1 MIRRQFLKAQR
12 TPQALVVEILQPVGS
27 LAEDSVLKEFE
38 ELQEELRA
46 SGLKA
51 VFVDFH
57 QVSYFGSS
65 LLEALRILWKE
76 VQALGGPMVLCNLSP
91 VGREII
97 ELAKFDQVWP
107 IAESL
112 DDAGRFLRPTPPN

>member
-12 TPQALVVEILQPVGS
+12 TPQALVIEIQQPVGS

-38 ELQEELRA
+38 ELQEELHA

-51 VFVDFH
+51 VIVDFH

-65 LLEALRILWKE
+65 LLEALRILWKD
-76 VQALGGPMVLCNLSP
+76 VQAVGGQMVLCNLSP

-97 ELAKFDQVWP
+97 ELAKFDHVWP

-112 DDAGRFLRPTPPN
+112 DDAGRYLPSSPPN

>member
-1 MIRRQFLKAQR
+1 MIWRQFLKAQR
-12 TPQALVVEILQPVGS
+12 TPLALVIEILQPVGS

-38 ELQEELRA
+38 ALQQELLA
-46 SGLKA
+46 SGLNA
-51 VFVDFH
+51 VIVDFH

-65 LLEALRILWKE
+65 LLEALRILWKNM
-76 VQALGGPMVLCNLSP
+76 QSLGGQMVLCNLSP

-97 ELAKFDQVWP
+97 QLAKFDHVWP

-112 DDAGRFLRPTPPN
+112 DDAGRFLSSSPQK